1 MEVITEV
8 LEVNQKLETQFTEIP
23 DYLVYETIDGNPIY
37 YKGFKDVLKKLKTPE
52 EIMGCSSLQGI
63 SKKRNFKTKRCQRS
77 TDLDNRF
84 IFDFF

>member
-1 MEVITEV
+1 MAVITEV
-8 LEVNQKLETQFTEIP
+8 LEVNQILETQFTEIP

-63 SKKRNFKTKRCQRS
+63 IISCLLSFLYKN
-77 TDLDNRF
+77 LDTQKHKIVSN
-84 IFDFF
+84 